1 MKKQIIAA
9 FAVSTF
15 IAGAAQA
22 VDLGNDPSEA
32 NISDVEAQIGANAPE
47 FGQLDVDNSGYL
59 NKDEAMARQGLSEHW
74 EKFDNN
80 EDGQLD
86 RAEFSKF
93 EEEDLEDRA
102 KKMERA
108 ADKAEDNIDRAN

>member
-1 MKKQIIAA
+1 MNKYTIAA
-9 FAVSTF
+9 LACCTF
-15 IAGAAQA
+15 VANAAQA
-22 VDLGNDPSEA
+22 VDLGNDPSQSD
-32 NISDVEAQIGANAPE
+32 ISNVEAQVGANVPE

-59 NKDEAMARQGLSEHW
+59 NKDEAMARPGLSENW
-74 EKFDNN
+74 KKFDNN
-80 EDGQLD
+80 EDGQLN

-102 KKMERA
+102 KRMERA